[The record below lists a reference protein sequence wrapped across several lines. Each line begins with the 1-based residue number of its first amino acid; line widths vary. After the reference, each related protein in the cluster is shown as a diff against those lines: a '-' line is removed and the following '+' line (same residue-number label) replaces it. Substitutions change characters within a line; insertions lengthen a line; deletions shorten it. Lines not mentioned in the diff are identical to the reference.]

1 MLSGGYQKE
10 NKYIKIL
17 FSIVFFLFT
26 FASFLLVSSTG
37 EQNQGIRMSR
47 LRISTQT
54 TGNEVRTE
62 FVDES
67 GAVTYAADA
76 GYAIKTVTDTGTGI
90 SERFYDENG
99 NPIRRWHLAYSE
111 IIHEYDEQGRLIR
124 NSLLG
129 EDGELFIDTDGYAV
143 EERSYNGN
151 SQLWKVRYLDAEGNP
166 VCTPA
171 FGYGREYEYDENG
184 NESRIVHVDLNGN
197 PMMTSRGYALMV
209 RTYYSPEGPEGRRAV
224 KEFYF
229 DEQGK
234 PVSLASGEYGVYKE
248 FDSNGQNSVLT
259 YLNADGNPT
268 ASVMGY
274 ATVMYTY
281 YANNSVAT
289 ERYFDAE
296 GKPFA
301 VTDTSYGVKRENGRI
316 IPLDADGRERFS
328 VKNLLYRYPW
338 ISIIAALV
346 IMAVS
351 AISGKKW
358 NTALLFLYLG
368 AIAYMTLL
376 NRENSG
382 TGKEIGFLGEYRLFF
397 TDGEVRADIIRN
409 IWLFIP
415 LGAILYRLY
424 PKIWVL
430 FMPVLLSATI
440 EVIQHYTG
448 TGFCEAD
455 DVISNGLGG
464 VIGFGGEKL
473 LADIREKVY
482 ANKVRKS

>member
-1 MLSGGYQKE
+1 MKKQM
-10 NKYIKIL
+10 NKIKQCIIL
-17 FSIVFFLFT
+17 LFFSFIITSFFIVMDESQI
-26 FASFLLVSSTG
+26 SFSHLAPVT
-37 EQNQGIRMSR
+37 MSYD
-47 LRISTQT
+47 
-54 TGNEVRTE
+54 NVVRTDYMDIKKTIKYAYD
-62 FVDES
+62 VGYATRIITKMES
-67 GAVTYAADA
+67 GQM
-76 GYAIKTVTDTGTGI
+76 
-90 SERFYDENG
+90 ERYYDEKG
-99 NPIRRWHLAYSE
+99 NPIGRWYTNNYSVFR
-111 IIHEYDEQGRLIR
+111 EYDDKGNNIR
-124 NSLLG
+124 IKYYNKAG
-129 EDGELFIDTDGYAV
+129 ECAVNYDGYAV

-184 NESRIVHVDLNGN
+184 NESRIVYVDLNGN
-197 PMMTSRGYALMV
+197 PMMTSRGYAMMV

-351 AISGKKW
+351 AISGKKG

-382 TGKEIGFLGEYRLFF
+382 TGKEIGFLGEYRLLF

-430 FMPVLLSATI
+430 FLPVLLSATV

-448 TGFCEAD
+448 IGFCEAD

-464 VIGFGGEKL
+464 AIGFGGEKL

-482 ANKVRKS
+482 ADKVRKS